1 MVKRIRYIQ
10 STTKMAG
17 VYTRGPDNKGKLALE
32 YFPMSD
38 VIEKNGDKYI
48 HAHGSLRVIQ
58 KYEKIPAYGFKNLGG
73 HALKLWRKRYAGG
86 KLPTKKGLDR
96 IQRDA
101 QEMDIPHIPKQDVNI
116 NPMKEAFKSI

>member
-1 MVKRIRYIQ
+1 
-10 STTKMAG
+10 MAG

-48 HAHGSLRVIQ
+48 NAHGKLRVIQ
-58 KYEKIPAYGFKNLGG
+58 KYESIPTFGFKNLGG
-73 HALKLWRKRYAGG
+73 EALRIWRKRYAGG
-86 KLPTKKGLDR
+86 KLPTKRGIER

-101 QEMDIPHIPKQDVNI
+101 QEIPTPKQDVNI
-116 NPMKEAFKSI
+116 NPVSEAFECLTQYTD